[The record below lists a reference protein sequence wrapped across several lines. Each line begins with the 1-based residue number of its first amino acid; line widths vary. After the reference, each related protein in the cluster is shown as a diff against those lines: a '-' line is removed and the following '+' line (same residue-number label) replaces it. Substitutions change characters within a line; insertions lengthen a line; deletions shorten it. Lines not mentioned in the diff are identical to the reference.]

1 MGHLHQE
8 RASIQST
15 KNTLPET
22 TDPIEKETD
31 IMKKDL
37 GNMRTH
43 NIYIT
48 VEEIIGNIYTYQ
60 TGRFQVKYIWRNI
73 YGMVLYDY

>member
-22 TDPIEKETD
+22 TYPLEKETD
-31 IMKKDL
+31 IMEQDP
-37 GNMRTH
+37 GNIKT
-43 NIYIT
+43 N
-48 VEEIIGNIYTYQ
+48 NIYTA
-60 TGRFQVKYIWRNI
+60 VE
-73 YGMVLYDY
+73 